1 MQPLTERQ
9 QKILTF
15 IQKFVSDHSYPPTV
29 REVAR
34 HFRIAVSSAQ
44 DHLGAMR
51 RKGAIARAESLSRSL
66 SVVGA
71 GGSAD
76 LVEIPVVGRVAAGEP
91 ILAVENIE
99 STMKLPS
106 NMVSSGELFA
116 LRVRGDSMTGAG
128 IQDGD
133 YTIVRSQDSAD
144 EGDIVVALLEDEATV
159 KRFHRDGRRVILK
172 AENPA
177 YRDREAPDARIVGK
191 VVGLVRS
198 LLNG

>member
-9 QKILTF
+9 QKILAF
-15 IQKFVSDHSYPPTV
+15 IQKFVSERGYPPTV

-44 DHLGAMR
+44 DHLDALK
-51 RKGAIARAESLSRSL
+51 RKGAITRAESMSRSL
-66 SVVGA
+66 SIVGSS
-71 GGSAD
+71 SAD
-76 LVEIPVVGRVAAGEP
+76 LVDIPVVGRIAAGEP

-106 NMVSSGELFA
+106 DMVSSGELFA

-128 IQDGD
+128 LQDGD
-133 YTIVRSQDSAD
+133 YSIVRSQDSAE

-159 KRFHRDGRRVILK
+159 KRFHREGRRIVLK

-177 YRDREAPDARIVGK
+177 YADREVRDARIVGK

-198 LLNG
+198 LLQK